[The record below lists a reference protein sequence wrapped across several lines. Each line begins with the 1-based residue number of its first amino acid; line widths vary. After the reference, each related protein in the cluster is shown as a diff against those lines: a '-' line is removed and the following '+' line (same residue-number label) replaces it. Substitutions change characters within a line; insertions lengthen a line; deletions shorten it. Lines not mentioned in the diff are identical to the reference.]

1 VAEIPCKNVRLVSR
15 GCVEAYLSRA
25 SSEAKLQG
33 FEETDVKLFL
43 PLMTLVG
50 AVTVL
55 LTGAGGWSIGY
66 L

>member
-1 VAEIPCKNVRLVSR
+1 M
-15 GCVEAYLSRA
+15 
-25 SSEAKLQG
+25 
-33 FEETDVKLFL
+33 KLFL